1 MIFKPHKYQQYCID
15 RVLAEP
21 ALALWLDM
29 GLGKSI
35 ITLTAVNALKYDRF
49 EIDKCLVIAPK
60 KVAEATW
67 NREAEKWDHLELLRV
82 ANVLGTAKQRMAALE
97 EAADVYVINREN
109 VTWLVNHYGTDWP
122 FDMVVIDEA
131 SSFKSHASKRTK
143 SLASVRAYINRIVE
157 LTGTPAPNGPLDL
170 WAQIWLLD
178 RGERLE
184 RRISHYR
191 AKYFDSY
198 GGGQMGFKKYYPKK
212 GAREIIW
219 QQIADIC
226 ISMSAEDYLDLPPL
240 VTNVIPVKLSPKA
253 QRDYNRLERDMLLE
267 VASGEVVDVTSAAAL
282 SNKLCQLCNGA
293 IYDEDR
299 DVHLIHDDKLDAFGE
314 TVDSLQGQPAIV
326 FYSYKHD
333 LPRIEGLL
341 AAMKKPDGTK
351 YRVKRLD
358 GKEQEM
364 AWNNKEIDILLAHP
378 ASAAY
383 GLNLQDGGNH
393 VIWYGL
399 SWSLELY
406 QQANA
411 RLHRQGQ
418 KEKVIIHILT
428 VEGGRDEDIMKA
440 LSSKDSDQA
449 ELLDSLKARIQEVKN
464 GGPSE

>member
-1 MIFKPHKYQQYCID
+1 MKFKPHRYQKYCID

-29 GLGKSI
+29 GLGKSV
-35 ITLTAVNALKYDRF
+35 ITLTAVNTLKYDRF
-49 EIDKCLVIAPK
+49 EISKCLIIAPK

-67 NREAEKWDHLELLRV
+67 NREAEKWDHLQLLRV
-82 ANVLGTAKQRMAALE
+82 ANVLGTEKQRLAALKE
-97 EAADVYVINREN
+97 NADVYVINREN
-109 VTWLVNHYGTDWP
+109 VTWLVEQYGPAWP

-131 SSFKSHASKRTK
+131 SSFKNHAAKRTK
-143 SLASVRAYINRIVE
+143 ALASVRAYMDRIVE
-157 LTGTPAPNGPLDL
+157 LTGTPAPNGPMDL

-184 RRISHYR
+184 RRISHFR
-191 AKYFDSY
+191 EKYFNSI
-198 GGGQMGFKKYYPKK
+198 GGGQMGFVKYYPKK
-212 GAREIIW
+212 GAEDVI
-219 QQIADIC
+219 QQRIADIC
-226 ISMSAEDYLDLPPL
+226 ISMSAEDYLELPPL
-240 VTNVIPVKLSPKA
+240 TTNVVPVKLSPKA

-267 VASGEVVDVTSAAAL
+267 VAGEIVDVTSAAAL

-299 DVHLIHDDKLDAFGE
+299 NVHQIHNDKLDAFGE
-314 TVDSLQGQPAIV
+314 IIDSLQGQPAIV
-326 FYSYKHD
+326 FYSYQHD
-333 LPRIEGLL
+333 LPRIENML
-341 AAMKKPDGTK
+341 AKMKKPDGTR
-351 YRVKRLD
+351 YRVQRLD
-358 GKEQEM
+358 GKDQEM
-364 AWNNKEIDILLAHP
+364 AWNNREIDILLAHP

-418 KEKVIIHILT
+418 KERVIIHILT
-428 VEGGRDEDIMKA
+428 VEGGRDEDVMAA
-440 LSSKDSDQA
+440 LSSKNSAQA
-449 ELLDSLKARIQEVKN
+449 DLLDSLKARIDGAKT
-464 GGPSE
+464 GGPKA